1 MFGIGWAEMLV
12 IGLVAL
18 IVVGPDKLPEMAR
31 TIGKIYHQL
40 RQAATEAGQTI
51 SAEVEL
57 LNAEASK
64 ALDGLDK
71 DLPKA
76 VLGHPDLEELRK
88 AVKPQSLFAG
98 NPAAPVAENPIAAGV
113 LEKKPTAPEPS
124 PAPSPAPTEVAADAR
139 PEDRQDR

>member
-64 ALDGLDK
+64 AMDGLDK

-76 VLGHPDLEELRK
+76 VLGHPTIEEIKK
-88 AVKPQSLFAG
+88 AVNPQSPFTEDQAELTAG
-98 NPAAPVAENPIAAGV
+98 SPIVACVQENQPAVQEPASPQSPV
-113 LEKKPTAPEPS
+113 
-124 PAPSPAPTEVAADAR
+124 PAEVAKDV
-139 PEDRQDR
+139 

>member
-64 ALDGLDK
+64 AMDGLDK

-76 VLGHPDLEELRK
+76 VLEHPSIEEIK
-88 AVKPQSLFAG
+88 QAINPQSLFSDNQAEPAEA
-98 NPAAPVAENPIAAGV
+98 PAAAHTPASQPAETSSPQ
-113 LEKKPTAPEPS
+113 S
-124 PAPSPAPTEVAADAR
+124 PATAEVIQDA
-139 PEDRQDR
+139 

>member
-57 LNAEASK
+57 LNVEASK

-76 VLGHPDLEELRK
+76 VLGHPDLEDLRK
-88 AVKPQSLFAG
+88 AVNPQSLFSE
-98 NPAAPVAENPIAAGV
+98 NPAEPVAEIP
-113 LEKKPTAPEPS
+113 
-124 PAPSPAPTEVAADAR
+124 VAADAR
-139 PEDRQDR
+139 ENKLTEPEPSPTPSPDPTEVARNA